1 MRKYLSH
8 RRYIIVFPSIRD
20 QRRQNVLRA
29 RLARGRP
36 PHPVTHRVRSA
47 ISMVA
52 C

>member
-8 RRYIIVFPSIRD
+8 YCLIIVFPSIYAPRP
-20 QRRQNVLRA
+20 QNVLRV
-29 RLARGRP
+29 RLTGGRP
-36 PHPVTHRVRSA
+36 PHPVTHCVRSA

>member
-8 RRYIIVFPSIRD
+8 CCSIIAFHSMRVPG
-20 QRRQNVLRA
+20 RQNVLGA
-29 RLARGRP
+29 RLARGP

-47 ISMVA
+47 ISMLA

>member
-1 MRKYLSH
+1 MRKYLLRS
-8 RRYIIVFPSIRD
+8 RSIIVFPSIGAPRG
-20 QRRQNVLRA
+20 QNISRA

-47 ISMVA
+47 ISMLA

>member
-8 RRYIIVFPSIRD
+8 RRSVVAFLSIRAPR
-20 QRRQNVLRA
+20 QQNVLRA
-29 RLARGRP
+29 RLARGRL

-47 ISMVA
+47 ISMLA